1 MTFKDKRKNIHRRVY
16 AEKEFNNY
24 LAEKYPPS
32 LTKCGLTA
40 AQIMD
45 RWSIPR
51 QQAYGL
57 TRRYGIRVID
67 RLVIPY
73 DVTQSPE
80 FRGAISVIL
89 KKQARRRQ
97 DE

>member
-1 MTFKDKRKNIHRRVY
+1 MTFRDKRKNIHRRVY
-16 AEKEFNNY
+16 AEKEFNTY
-24 LAEKYPPS
+24 LADKYPPS

-40 AQIMD
+40 AQIMA

-73 DVTQSPE
+73 VVTQSPE

>member
-16 AEKEFNNY
+16 SEKEFNNY
-24 LAEKYPPS
+24 LAEKFPPS
-32 LTKCGLTA
+32 VTKVGLTA

-45 RWSIPR
+45 RWKIPR
-51 QQAYGL
+51 EQAYGL
-57 TRRYGIRVID
+57 TRRYGIHVIGH
-67 RLVIPY
+67 RVIPY

-89 KKQARRRQ
+89 RKQARRRQ
-97 DE
+97 NE